1 MIDIVKD
8 DMLNRRLSPHEF
20 DAFKA
25 MFVGMDHHDS
35 LDLSPIHKSVLGV
48 SAVPLECQL
57 ELSTALID
65 APDLHGFT
73 PLHWAATRG
82 DTEAV
87 KTLLDYGA
95 SPNVLSSTHLSPLHR
110 AVEFGALDCV
120 ASLLK
125 AGANVN
131 QLNKIGRA
139 PLHYACRLDDAG
151 SIARLLLDSG
161 AHVNMRDFAQATPIF
176 EAIIH
181 NRAPQVKMLIQEG
194 ADVSVANKDGA
205 TPLELART
213 NNNAADIRMLC
224 TGLNHTLTVPRLAL
238 LKTEEGG
245 MQMKDIVA
253 ENVCFRLGK
262 ERSSDL
268 TKVYGFRSLYS
279 SMAPLCNSGAV
290 KCHEAHADTEEK
302 FDDALE
308 YQGAEHIKFDRTTP

>member
-8 DMLNRRLSPHEF
+8 DILNRKLSPHEV

-25 MFVGMDHHDS
+25 MFLSIDDHDS
-35 LDLSPIHKSVLGV
+35 LNFSPIHNSVLGI

-57 ELSTALID
+57 ESSTALID

-73 PLHWAATRG
+73 PLHWAATRC

-95 SPNVLSSTHLSPLHR
+95 SPNVLSFTRVAPLHR
-110 AVEFGALDCV
+110 ALEFGALDCV
-120 ASLLK
+120 APLLK

-131 QLNKIGRA
+131 QQNKRGRS
-139 PLHYACRLDDAG
+139 PLHYACRLDDGG

-161 AHVNMRDFAQATPIF
+161 AHVNMRDFGQATPTF

-181 NRAPQVKMLIQEG
+181 NRAPQLKMLIQEG
-194 ADVSVANKDGA
+194 ADLSVANKDGA

-213 NNNAADIRMLC
+213 NNMAADVRILC
-224 TGLNHTLTVPRLAL
+224 TELNHSFPAPRLTP
-238 LKTEEGG
+238 LKAEEGG
-245 MQMKDIVA
+245 MQMEDLVA
-253 ENVCFRLGK
+253 EKLCLRVGK
-262 ERSSDL
+262 EGSSDL
-268 TKVYGFRSLYS
+268 AKVYGFRSLS
-279 SMAPLCNSGAV
+279 SNMVPLRNSGAV
-290 KCHEAHADTEEK
+290 KCHEAHGDTEEK

-308 YQGAEHIKFDRTTP
+308 YQGVEHIKFDRATL